1 MHDISN
7 AEPMFNCSLY
17 YNSERSYSTLYVD
30 ENDILQFVDK
40 DFKPE
45 DRYEGLGFGQS
56 FNGKEISTI

>member
-1 MHDISN
+1 MNKKLYNSIVRGIS
-7 AEPMFNCSLY
+7 ESLQKSLY
-17 YNSERSYSTLYVD
+17 EGLFDD